1 MKMFPW
7 LEMYVV
13 SNTCYIVLET
23 QAFLWENIQT
33 VLLKIL
39 SSNFLCAVCYCEV
52 FCN

>member
-1 MKMFPW
+1 MKTFLW

-13 SNTCYIVLET
+13 SDTCYIVLET
-23 QAFLWENIQT
+23 QVFVWENIQT

-39 SSNFLCAVCYCEV
+39 SSNFLWAVCYFEV